1 MPEED
6 SELMQL
12 LVTACLYRLL
22 LTQLN
27 AEQVAMVEANSRD
40 LDSQVP
46 VFFKLDW
53 KGIVFEGRLGSGS
66 FGDCYRGR

>member
-1 MPEED
+1 
-6 SELMQL
+6 
-12 LVTACLYRLL
+12 
-22 LTQLN
+22 
-27 AEQVAMVEANSRD
+27 MVEANSRD